1 MSSGENQQRYDEIM
15 RKIAGRRPFGEKA
28 RAEPRVTPHGRALD
42 MVNAYDSLA
51 RLTQDRY
58 AKILCH
64 GPKALHGKAW
74 AGVVVWY
81 RQKGYHGY
89 LKLSLFGVWAHH
101 ADDELLLSVG
111 IRKLSYRAP
120 IFDAGVYR
128 VAIEKGFQL
137 YYEDDGQPPGA
148 EDELLY
154 QSSFDAKKRLAHRQ
168 ALADILMKW
177 RRRAG
182 AA

>member
-1 MSSGENQQRYDEIM
+1 MSSDENQQRYDEIM

-28 RAEPRVTPHGRALD
+28 RAARPVSPQGRALD
-42 MVNAYDSLA
+42 MVNAYDSFA
-51 RLTQDRY
+51 RLTQETY
-58 AKILCH
+58 PHILCH

-89 LKLSLFGVWAHH
+89 QELELFGVWAQH
-101 ADDELLLSVG
+101 AEKELLLSVG

-128 VAIEKGFQL
+128 VAIENGFQL
-137 YYEDDGQPPGA
+137 YYEDDGHPPGG
-148 EDELLY
+148 EDQLLY
-154 QSSFDAKKRLAHRQ
+154 QSPFDTEERLAHRQ
-168 ALADILMKW
+168 ALSDILTDW
-177 RRRAG
+177 RRNAG
-182 AA
+182 SA